1 MSSDNTQV
9 STQPDAFDLI
19 AAIRDMTQQYIF
31 ENPDEVDELQK
42 DPKSFLLSHFPDDLT
57 PEILEPISFRIIL
70 EDTPNQLLIP
80 VPSQPEDLTEEQLEA
95 VSGGAF
101 FAKAI
106 TKGIIGIGKVWA
118 GASKTKKAA
127 VVVTGLTGGTWMGT
141 DIALRAQDKK

>member
-1 MSSDNTQV
+1 MSPDNTQV

-80 VPSQPEDLTEEQLEA
+80 VPSQPEDMTEEQLEA

-101 FAKAI
+101 FAGIK
-106 TKGIIGIGKVWA
+106 KGIIGLGAVWA

-127 VVVTGLTGGTWMGT
+127 AVITGVSGATWMGT
-141 DIALRAQDKK
+141 DIALRAQNKK